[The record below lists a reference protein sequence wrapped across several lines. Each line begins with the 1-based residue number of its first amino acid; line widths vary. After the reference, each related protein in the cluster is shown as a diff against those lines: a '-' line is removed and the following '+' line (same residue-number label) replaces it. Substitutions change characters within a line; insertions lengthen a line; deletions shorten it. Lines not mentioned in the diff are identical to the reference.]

1 MRPFR
6 SVICAAVVV
15 SLAASA
21 HSLFAQTTR
30 GLQDQPIPRDLVEG
44 LLAGIGGRTSPSIV
58 VGELPST
65 LVGKLFIP
73 PGARILGGFYS
84 NSSAT
89 AILMSPDKPEAL
101 AEQFRRELPKL
112 GWTWFEQPNPMAFA
126 SVGFKDPPG
135 SAGGTGPTNGPL
147 MYCGTGTTLTVK
159 IDPQG
164 LSESRITAS
173 AGGNNMC
180 AMMQQQMARISSA
193 SNPFRTGSLV
203 LVNPPNARNQYGVC
217 PPNNMSGMNGRTELS
232 TQLTPEE
239 LFAHYGRQLA
249 DSGWKPSSAVTVSHT
264 WTKIDSTGTALEY
277 ELLIKTFTE
286 VPRCRRLS
294 TATYNR

>member
-6 SVICAAVVV
+6 SAICAAVVV

-21 HSLFAQTTR
+21 HSLIAQTTR

-44 LLAGIGGRTSPSIV
+44 LLAVIGRTSPSIV

-65 LVGKLFIP
+65 LAGKLFIP
-73 PGARILGGFYS
+73 PGARILGGMYT
-84 NSSAT
+84 NAGAT

-112 GWTWFEQPNPMAFA
+112 GWTWFEQPNPMSYA
-126 SVGFKDPPG
+126 SLGFKDAPG
-135 SAGGTGPTNGPL
+135 SPVGTGSTSGPQ

-159 IDPQG
+159 IDGQG

-180 AMMQQQMARISSA
+180 AVMQQQAVRISSM
-193 SNPFRTGSLV
+193 SDPFRTGRTPV
-203 LVNPPNARNQYGVC
+203 LVNPPSARNQFGVC
-217 PPNNMSGMNGRTELS
+217 
-232 TQLTPEE
+232 
-239 LFAHYGRQLA
+239 
-249 DSGWKPSSAVTVSHT
+249 
-264 WTKIDSTGTALEY
+264 
-277 ELLIKTFTE
+277 
-286 VPRCRRLS
+286 
-294 TATYNR
+294 